1 MNEEKIPKKVLFVSG
16 TRADFGKI
24 KPLIQQ
30 VKESED
36 FSYQIFATGMH
47 MLSIYGMTVIE
58 IQKAGFD
65 NIYSFIN
72 QDSAITSQMDL
83 VLATTVQGLAYY
95 VREYKP
101 DLLVVHGDRVESLAG
116 AIVGALNNILVAHVE
131 GGERSGT
138 VDELIRHAITKLSH
152 IHFVSNKEAR
162 NRLIQMGEMPDSIF
176 VIGSPD
182 IDVML
187 SDQLPELD
195 AVKDKYGISFQEYC
209 IFIYHPVTTEIE
221 DLAAHIREVV
231 DALIES
237 KLNYVMI
244 YPNNDIGADIIMQE
258 LNRLKGNPFMRM
270 IPSMRFEHFL
280 TLLKNAK
287 VIVGN
292 SSAGIREAPV
302 YGVPT
307 INIGTRQMNRYE
319 YESIINVD
327 YGRGDILKALNNLP
341 HSVKPSLHFG
351 KGESAKLFVK
361 ELNSESLWNTPRQKQ
376 FIDFD
381 INNRDTA

>member
-1 MNEEKIPKKVLFVSG
+1 
-16 TRADFGKI
+16 
-24 KPLIQQ
+24 
-30 VKESED
+30 
-36 FSYQIFATGMH
+36 
-47 MLSIYGMTVIE
+47 
-58 IQKAGFD
+58 
-65 NIYSFIN
+65 
-72 QDSAITSQMDL
+72 MDL

-116 AIVGALNNILVAHVE
+116 AIVGSLNNILVAHIE

-138 VDELIRHAITKLSH
+138 IDELIRHAITKLSH
-152 IHFVSNKEAR
+152 IHFVANDEAR
-162 NRLIQMGEMPDSIF
+162 NRLVQMGEVPDSIF

-187 SDQLPELD
+187 SDQLPSID
-195 AVKDKYGISFQEYC
+195 AVREKYEIPFREYGIL
-209 IFIYHPVTTEIE
+209 IYHPVTTEVE
-221 DLAAHIREVV
+221 DLAAHIRNVV

-237 KLNYVMI
+237 RVNYVVI
-244 YPNNDIGADIIMQE
+244 YPNNDIGADIILNE
-258 LNRLKGNPFMRM
+258 LKRLDGKPNVKL

-280 TLLKNAK
+280 SLLKNAS

-307 INIGTRQMNRYE
+307 INIGTRQLNRFE

-327 YGRGDILKALNNLP
+327 YDQHAILKALRNLP

-351 KGESAKLFVK
+351 KGESAKLFFAQ
-361 ELNSESLWNTPRQKQ
+361 LNSKSLWETPRQKQ
-376 FIDFD
+376 FVDFD
-381 INNRDTA
+381 MNG

>member
-1 MNEEKIPKKVLFVSG
+1 MNEEKLRKKILFVSG

-30 VKESED
+30 VKDSGNFE
-36 FSYQIFATGMH
+36 YQIFVTGMH
-47 MLSIYGMTVIE
+47 MLSVYGMTVHE

-83 VLATTVQGLAYY
+83 VLATTVQGLAYF

-101 DLLVVHGDRVESLAG
+101 DMLVVHGDRVESLAG
-116 AIVGALNNILVAHVE
+116 AIVGSLNNILVAHIE

-138 VDELIRHAITKLSH
+138 IDELIRHAITKLSH
-152 IHFVSNKEAR
+152 IHFVSNNEAR
-162 NRLIQMGEMPDSIF
+162 NRLIQMGEVPDSIF

-187 SDQLPELD
+187 SDQLPKIS
-195 AVKDKYGISFQEYC
+195 AVREKYDIPFQDYG
-209 IFIYHPVTTEIE
+209 IFIYHPVTTEVNE
-221 DLAAHIREVV
+221 LTAHIHEVV

-237 KLNYVMI
+237 KMKYVII
-244 YPNNDIGADIIMQE
+244 YPNNDIGADIILHE
-258 LNRLKGNPFMRM
+258 LKRLEGMPDFRM

-280 TLLKNAK
+280 SLLKNAK
-287 VIVGN
+287 VIMGN

-307 INIGTRQMNRYE
+307 INIGTRQLNRFE

-327 YGRGDILKALNNLP
+327 YNRSSILEALKNLP
-341 HSVKPSLHFG
+341 RSVTPSLHFG
-351 KGESAKLFVK
+351 KGESAKLFFK
-361 ELNSESLWNTPRQKQ
+361 ELNNESLWKTSRQKQ
-376 FIDFD
+376 FVDFD
-381 INNRDTA
+381 LENY

>member
-1 MNEEKIPKKVLFVSG
+1 MNEEKIRKKVLFVSG

-30 VKESED
+30 VKDSDD
-36 FSYQIFATGMH
+36 FEYQIFVTGMH
-47 MLSIYGMTVIE
+47 MLSVYGMTVLE
-58 IQKAGFD
+58 IKKAGFD

-83 VLATTVQGLAYY
+83 VLATTVQGLAFY

-116 AIVGALNNILVAHVE
+116 AIVGSLNNILVAHIE

-138 VDELIRHAITKLSH
+138 IDELIRHAITKLSH
-152 IHFVSNKEAR
+152 IHFVSNNEAR
-162 NRLIQMGEMPDSIF
+162 NRLAQMGEVPSSIF

-187 SDQLPELD
+187 SDQLPEIN
-195 AVKDKYGISFQEYC
+195 AVREKYDIPFQEYG
-209 IFIYHPVTTEIE
+209 IFIYHPVTTEIA
-221 DLAAHIREVV
+221 DLAEHIHEVV

-237 KLNYVMI
+237 RIKYIVI
-244 YPNNDIGADIIMQE
+244 YPNNDIGADIILHE
-258 LNRLKGNPFMRM
+258 LKRLEGISDFRM

-280 TLLKNAK
+280 SLLKNAK

-307 INIGTRQMNRYE
+307 INIGTRQLNRFE

-327 YGRGDILKALNNLP
+327 YSKSHILDALQNLP
-341 HSVKPSLHFG
+341 HSITPSLHFG
-351 KGESAKLFVK
+351 KGESAKLFFK
-361 ELNSESLWNTPRQKQ
+361 ELNSESLWKTPRQKQ
-376 FIDFD
+376 FVDFD
-381 INNRDTA
+381 LEQ